1 MKLRLS
7 AAAAFTFALAQ
18 IASPAALAQADASP
32 FRSVEAK
39 TFSEADLMAYGLSAE
54 DAARAANYQA
64 QGYTVQLVTPE
75 EAEAYNAGLSSDNAL
90 ALVGLVVL
98 VVVAA
103 SVF

>member
-7 AAAAFTFALAQ
+7 AAAALAFAQL
-18 IASPAALAQADASP
+18 ASPAALAQADASP
-32 FRSVEAK
+32 FRTAEAK
-39 TFSEADLMAYGLSAE
+39 VFSEADLKAYGLSAD
-54 DAARAANYQA
+54 DAAKVAAYQA

-75 EAEAYNAGLSSDNAL
+75 EAEAYNAGLSSENAL

-98 VVVAA
+98 VIVAA